1 MFRSARLRRLS
12 KEGFWVVLGQ
22 AMAVLGSLVG
32 VRLLTELLDP
42 VEYGELALGMTVAM
56 LVNQTVLGPLG
67 NGITRF
73 YAPAVEQGDLGSYLN
88 AARRLVWSTTGIM
101 VLIILF
107 AVTAFLIV
115 GRTEWLAITT
125 AAFIFAILSGYC
137 SVLSGI
143 QNAARQRSIV
153 ALHQGLESWARFLFA
168 AALMVWLGP
177 SSTVAMLGYTMGAM
191 LVLGSQYLFFRKV
204 IPRHATPADKEQK
217 WREQIWKY
225 SWPMAVT
232 GVLSWGFFAS
242 QRWALELFAS
252 TEDVGYFS
260 AVFQIGFTPF
270 SLAGGILMSLMM
282 PIIFSRAGDGGDKQR
297 VRLVSKPIIKFC
309 LVASL
314 MVLVATA
321 IGARFHDIVFRLLVA
336 EQYRGVSHFLPF
348 AILAAGMFQVSLFL
362 SMVILASTETRVLLP
377 LNTIGNLL
385 IVAINLLF
393 TYLLGMEGLFI
404 AMVMGSVMHFIWNIF
419 NVWKV
424 SRNV

>member
-1 MFRSARLRRLS
+1 MFRSARFRRLS
-12 KEGFWVVLGQ
+12 KEGLWIVLGQ
-22 AMAVLGSLVG
+22 TIAVLGSLGG
-32 VRLLTELLDP
+32 VRLLTELLSP

-56 LVNQTVLGPLG
+56 LVNQTVFGPLG

-73 YAPAVEQGDLGSYLN
+73 YAPAVEQGDLDSYLN
-88 AARRLVWSTTGIM
+88 AARRLVLSTTGIIIF
-101 VLIILF
+101 IILF
-107 AVTAFLIV
+107 ALAGFLIV
-115 GRTEWLAITT
+115 GRTEWIALTT

-137 SVLSGI
+137 SILSGI

-153 ALHQGLESWARFLFA
+153 ALHQGMESWARFLFA
-168 AALMVWLGP
+168 AALMVWLGTT
-177 SSTVAMLGYTMGAM
+177 STVAMVGYAM
-191 LVLGSQYLFFRKV
+191 AAVLVLGSQYVFFRKV
-204 IPRHATPADKEQK
+204 IPRHATHGDKEQN
-217 WREQIWKY
+217 WREQMWKY

-232 GVLSWGFFAS
+232 GVMSWGFFAS

-270 SLAGGILMSLMM
+270 SLAGGVLMSLMM
-282 PIIFSRAGDGGDKQR
+282 PIIFSRAGDGVDKQR

-309 LVASL
+309 LAASV

-336 EQYRGVSHFLPF
+336 EQYREVSHFLPYT
-348 AILAAGMFQVSLFL
+348 ILAAGMFQVSLFL
-362 SMVILASTETRVLLP
+362 SMVILASTKTRVLLP

-393 TYLLGMEGLFI
+393 TYLLGMGGLFM
-404 AMVMGSVMHFIWNIF
+404 AMVVGSAIHLIWNIF